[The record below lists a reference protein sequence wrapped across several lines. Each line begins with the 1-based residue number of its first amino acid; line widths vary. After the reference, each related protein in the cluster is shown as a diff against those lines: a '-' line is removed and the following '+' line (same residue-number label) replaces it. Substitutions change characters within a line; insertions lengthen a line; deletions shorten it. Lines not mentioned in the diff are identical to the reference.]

1 MSEAAPGWIV
11 DLLRAN
17 LRQAGIPLAEPELE
31 RILELGLLR
40 TAVAFAELEEETP
53 AEVVPDTLGYWG
65 GAESAAG
72 AESAPESALRSSELR
87 GAAAGTP
94 AAPPQDSIAGVA
106 ALLQRRAISPVE
118 LTERALVLIAARDP
132 ELNAFQLV
140 LDDRAREAARSAER
154 EIGSGRYRGPL
165 HGVPIAIKDL
175 LDMAGTPTSAGSN
188 FHAGRPAARD
198 SRVVARLR
206 EAGAILV
213 GKTRLAEFA
222 YSPGSN
228 NGHFGPTRNPHD
240 PTRDTGGSSSG
251 SGAAVAAGMVFGAL
265 GSDTGGSIRIPASL
279 CGIVGIKPTFGRVS
293 LTGATPLA
301 WSLDHVG
308 PMTRTVR
315 DAALMLS
322 VLAGADAADPRTRDV
337 PVPDWT
343 ATLEAGVRGMRIGVP
358 DRDGDPEPIASLPSF
373 HAWNTSLMKLEAA
386 GAMRVTVDL
395 RGMADL
401 RVVNGALLAMEAAAY
416 HRPMLR
422 ARAADYGEFARLR
435 LLAAHA
441 YAPGAYLRAQ
451 QARAIARAGFERALD
466 GVDLLSTPTM
476 PGGAPALGVPA
487 PTRFTAPFNL
497 LGWPAISVP
506 IGLTAGALPL
516 GLQLVGPPWAEAQVL
531 RAARA
536 VELSVPG
543 LRSPG

>member
-1 MSEAAPGWIV
+1 MARGIGMSESAPGWIV
-11 DLLRAN
+11 DLLRTN
-17 LRQAGIPLAEPELE
+17 LRQAGIPLAEHDLE
-31 RILELGLLR
+31 RILEMGLLR
-40 TAVAFAELEEETP
+40 TALAFAELEAETP
-53 AEVVPDTLGYWG
+53 ADVVPDSLGYWG
-65 GAESAAG
+65 GSESAG
-72 AESAPESALRSSELR
+72 PAEPAPGRSASAAV
-87 GAAAGTP
+87 AAS
-94 AAPPQDSIAGVA
+94 QDLIAGVA

-132 ELNAFQLV
+132 DLNAFQLV
-140 LDDRAREAARSAER
+140 LANGAREAARSAER
-154 EIGSGRYRGPL
+154 EIASGRYRGPL
-165 HGVPIAIKDL
+165 HGVPLAVKDL
-175 LDMAGTPTSAGSN
+175 LDMAGTPTSAGSS
-188 FHAGRPAARD
+188 FHAGRTAARD
-198 SRVVARLR
+198 SRAVARLR

-265 GSDTGGSIRIPASL
+265 GSDTGGSIRIPSSL

-293 LTGATPLA
+293 LAGATPLA
-301 WSLDHVG
+301 WSLDHLG

-315 DAALMLS
+315 DAALVLG
-322 VLAGADAADPRTRDV
+322 VLAGDDAADPRTREV
-337 PVPDWT
+337 PVPDYT
-343 ATLEAGVRGMRIGVP
+343 AALESGVRGMRIGVP
-358 DRDGDPEPIASLPSF
+358 DRDGDPEPIDSLPSF
-373 HAWNTSLMKLEAA
+373 NAWSSGLRALEAA

-401 RVVNGALLAMEAAAY
+401 RVVNGALLAMEAAAF

-422 ARAADYGEFARLR
+422 ERAAEYGEFARLR

-466 GVDLLSTPTM
+466 GVDRLSTPTM

-531 RAARA
+531 RAARV
-536 VELSVPG
+536 VERALG
-543 LRSPG
+543 AEA

>member
-1 MSEAAPGWIV
+1 MSETAPGWIV

-17 LRQAGIPLAEPELE
+17 LRQAGIPLAEPDLA

-40 TAVAFAELEEETP
+40 TAVAFAELEAETP
-53 AEVVPDTLGYWG
+53 ADAVPDSLAHWG
-65 GAESAAG
+65 APDPPGPDPEPAPARTVSAQ
-72 AESAPESALRSSELR
+72 
-87 GAAAGTP
+87 P
-94 AAPPQDSIAGVA
+94 ASQDSIAGVA

-132 ELNAFQLV
+132 ELNSFQLV
-140 LDDRAREAARSAER
+140 LADRAREDARRAER
-154 EIGSGRYRGPL
+154 EIAAGRYRGPL

-175 LDMAGTPTSAGSN
+175 LDMTGTPTTAGSG
-188 FHAGRPAARD
+188 FCGARVAAKD
-198 SRVVARLR
+198 SRAVARLR
-206 EAGAILV
+206 DAGAILV

-228 NGHFGPTRNPHD
+228 NGSFGPTRNPHD

-293 LTGATPLA
+293 LSGATPLA
-301 WSLDHVG
+301 WSLDHLG

-315 DAALMLS
+315 DAALMLG
-322 VLAGADAADPRTRDV
+322 VIAGADSADPRTRRV
-337 PVPDWT
+337 PVPDY
-343 ATLEAGVRGMRIGVP
+343 AGGLDSGVRGTRIGVP
-358 DRDGDPEPIASLPSF
+358 SNDGDPEPLASLESF
-373 HAWNTSLMKLEAA
+373 AAWNAGLQALEAA
-386 GAMRVTVDL
+386 GAVRVTIDL
-395 RGMADL
+395 AGMSDL
-401 RVVNGALLAMEAAAY
+401 RVVNGALLAMEAAAF

-422 ARAADYGEFARLR
+422 ARSADYGEFARLR

-441 YAPGAYLRAQ
+441 YAPGSYLRAQ
-451 QARAIARAGFERALD
+451 QARAVARAAFERALQD
-466 GVDLLSTPTM
+466 VHLLSTPTM

-497 LGWPAISVP
+497 LGWPAISIPAGV
-506 IGLTAGALPL
+506 TAGRLPL
-516 GLQLVGPPWAEAQVL
+516 GLQLVGPPWAESLLL
-531 RAARA
+531 RAAQV
-536 VELSVPG
+536 VERGRP
-543 LRSPG
+543 R